1 MPNWCFT
8 NYAIYGD
15 EKPLRSLYNKM
26 KRLEK
31 RKESLLPNG
40 FGKNWLGNLV
50 KRLGGNPGIV
60 SCRGDWTNLK
70 FDHED
75 GFPVLHLDTQTA
87 WSRCKVVEQLILSW
101 CKDKYGDTPSI
112 FFISEELG
120 NGIFETNDKKGD
132 VFPEQVIVDDE
143 QNGIEY
149 FTEKA
154 AIEYLAAKALDEGY
168 ATPILTWKDAVD
180 FAELRNDTADEEE
193 TETHIW
199 LHKAELAA

>member
-50 KRLGGNPGIV
+50 KRLGGNPNSV
-60 SCRGDWTNLK
+60 YCRGDWTNLK

-75 GFPVLHLDTQTA
+75 GFPVLRFDTQTA
-87 WSRCKVVEQLILSW
+87 WSRMDEVESLIESYHE
-101 CKDKYGDTPSI
+101 DRGEQVSI
-112 FFISEELG
+112 FFLSEELG
-120 NGIFETNDKKGD
+120 NGIFETNDEKGD

-143 QNGIEY
+143 EVEMNY
-149 FTEKA
+149 FTEEA